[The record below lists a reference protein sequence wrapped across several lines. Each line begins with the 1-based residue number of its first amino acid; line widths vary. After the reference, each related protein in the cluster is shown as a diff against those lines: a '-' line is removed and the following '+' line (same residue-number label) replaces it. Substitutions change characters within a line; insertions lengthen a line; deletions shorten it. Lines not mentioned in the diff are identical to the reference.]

1 MEYNPQF
8 WQALDQLLARS
19 ALVIDRPKGSS
30 HPRFPEMVYPLDYG
44 YLENTASMDG
54 EGVDVWV
61 GTAQPPAL
69 DGLLWVVDLP
79 KGDVEVKL
87 LYGCTPRGLAQG
99 RRGGK
104 APLRLHPPR
113 AGAGLPVPKPAALFA
128 GPAGP
133 ASCGASGKIIAQKT
147 FSCIVPGPV
156 NFPRRPACF
165 FCPRNFIIVLNWN
178 NKQRKVEY
186 YGGKIGQGHA
196 PACYQ
201 SM

>member
-19 ALVIDRPKGSS
+19 ALAIDRPKGSS

-87 LYGCTPRGLAQG
+87 LYGCTPQERELAFQFLNRPPYLLAQLAL
-99 RRGGK
+99 RPV
-104 APLRLHPPR
+104 APLE
-113 AGAGLPVPKPAALFA
+113 K
-128 GPAGP
+128 
-133 ASCGASGKIIAQKT
+133 S
-147 FSCIVPGPV
+147 
-156 NFPRRPACF
+156 
-165 FCPRNFIIVLNWN
+165 
-178 NKQRKVEY
+178 
-186 YGGKIGQGHA
+186 
-196 PACYQ
+196 
-201 SM
+201 

>member
-19 ALVIDRPKGSS
+19 ALVIDRPKDSS

-87 LYGCTPRGLAQG
+87 LYGCTPQERELAFQFQTG
-99 RRGGK
+99 R
-104 APLRLHPPR
+104 PTCWPSWPCVLWRLWKNHSTENVFLHCAR
-113 AGAGLPVPKPAALFA
+113 AGKFPPAARLFFL
-128 GPAGP
+128 PKKFHHC
-133 ASCGASGKIIAQKT
+133 SK
-147 FSCIVPGPV
+147 
-156 NFPRRPACF
+156 
-165 FCPRNFIIVLNWN
+165 L
-178 NKQRKVEY
+178 E
-186 YGGKIGQGHA
+186 
-196 PACYQ
+196 
-201 SM
+201 

>member
-1 MEYNPQF
+1 MEYDSQF

-61 GTAQPPAL
+61 GTAQPPVL

-87 LYGCTPRGLAQG
+87 LYGCTPQERELAFQFQNRPPYLLAQLAL
-99 RRGGK
+99 RPV
-104 APLRLHPPR
+104 APLE
-113 AGAGLPVPKPAALFA
+113 K
-128 GPAGP
+128 
-133 ASCGASGKIIAQKT
+133 S
-147 FSCIVPGPV
+147 
-156 NFPRRPACF
+156 
-165 FCPRNFIIVLNWN
+165 
-178 NKQRKVEY
+178 
-186 YGGKIGQGHA
+186 
-196 PACYQ
+196 
-201 SM
+201 

>member
-61 GTAQPPAL
+61 
-69 DGLLWVVDLP
+69 VDLP

-87 LYGCTPRGLAQG
+87 LYGCTPQERELAFQFQNRPPYLLAQLAL
-99 RRGGK
+99 RPV
-104 APLRLHPPR
+104 APLE
-113 AGAGLPVPKPAALFA
+113 K
-128 GPAGP
+128 
-133 ASCGASGKIIAQKT
+133 S
-147 FSCIVPGPV
+147 
-156 NFPRRPACF
+156 
-165 FCPRNFIIVLNWN
+165 
-178 NKQRKVEY
+178 
-186 YGGKIGQGHA
+186 
-196 PACYQ
+196 
-201 SM
+201 

>member
-1 MEYNPQF
+1 MAFPVDAAPALWYTGPRKEASPWEYNPQF

-61 GTAQPPAL
+61 GTAQPPVL

-87 LYGCTPRGLAQG
+87 LYGCTPQERELAFQFLNRPPYLLAQLAL
-99 RRGGK
+99 RPV
-104 APLRLHPPR
+104 APLE
-113 AGAGLPVPKPAALFA
+113 K
-128 GPAGP
+128 
-133 ASCGASGKIIAQKT
+133 S
-147 FSCIVPGPV
+147 
-156 NFPRRPACF
+156 
-165 FCPRNFIIVLNWN
+165 
-178 NKQRKVEY
+178 
-186 YGGKIGQGHA
+186 
-196 PACYQ
+196 
-201 SM
+201 

>member
-79 KGDVEVKL
+79 
-87 LYGCTPRGLAQG
+87 QG

-113 AGAGLPVPKPAALFA
+113 AGAGLPVPKPAALSA
-128 GPAGP
+128 GPTGP

-147 FSCIVPGPV
+147 FSCNAPAPV
-156 NFPRRPACF
+156 NFPRRPICF

-178 NKQRKVEY
+178 NKRRKVEY
-186 YGGKIGQGHA
+186 YGGKIGQGPA